1 MGYAGDDKE
10 GGGFDAD
17 QVGGDEDDQVG
28 CNLLPLVNQL
38 EGKVSHSPQYII
50 RIRLV
55 VTLCEDEK
63 SMPGVVLWRRQTR
76 VWTMAR
82 TSAVLVATQVLQIDV
97 LLYNRYQN
105 HVNMMSV
112 KGLKMA
118 SEDDHGR
125 FCSFCSCFGHLAADV
140 KGQKRG

>member
-1 MGYAGDDKE
+1 M
-10 GGGFDAD
+10 
-17 QVGGDEDDQVG
+17 
-28 CNLLPLVNQL
+28 
-38 EGKVSHSPQYII
+38 
-50 RIRLV
+50 
-55 VTLCEDEK
+55 
-63 SMPGVVLWRRQTR
+63 
-76 VWTMAR
+76 WTMAR

-125 FCSFCSCFGHLAADV
+125 FCNFCSCFGHLAADV
-140 KGQKRG
+140 KGQKR

>member
-1 MGYAGDDKE
+1 MFKDEQNNSGDDKE
-10 GGGFDAD
+10 EEEEDVDGAD

-38 EGKVSHSPQYII
+38 EGKVSHSPQYTI
-50 RIRLV
+50 RILLV

-97 LLYNRYQN
+97 LLYNCN
-105 HVNMMSV
+105 
-112 KGLKMA
+112 
-118 SEDDHGR
+118 
-125 FCSFCSCFGHLAADV
+125 FCSCFGHLAADV